1 MKKHLP
7 KILKTAIPL
16 LLGIFLIW
24 YSIGTAT
31 PEERQELWE
40 NIRLADPFWIILS
53 IVFGTLSHLSRAY
66 RWKYLLEPLG

>member
-1 MKKHLP
+1 MKKNLP
-7 KILKTAIPL
+7 KILKTVLPL

-40 NIRLADPFWIILS
+40 NIKLADPFWIILS
-53 IVFGTLSHLSRAY
+53 VVLALFHTFQGLTDGSIYWNR
-66 RWKYLLEPLG
+66 